1 MAAVHHPWQVL
12 VAMFAGWISL
22 LLVFAALVGGRFEA
36 GEAPE
41 DRARLHDAV
50 SEIASRD
57 AMCGSRFQR
66 DPQRAVCSEDSWQR
80 LCEEL
85 KNAQLPDAPAAKSPA
100 AAERVSFVLVER
112 NVAGFVGRVTGD
124 LLCSEDESEPDPERK
139 WNYLETLG
147 RHGGL
152 LEVAADAFAQ
162 ELRSA
167 ESHLAGRFSDLDH
180 GARLFAEAQELGY
193 GPVGGEA
200 EKEFRMMDSDGNDFT
215 EAVVRELAEKAV
227 QPTADVYEFRE
238 TFSGRQLARFD
249 VVRLEA
255 RLYNALSALSW
266 AASNLIETGPAVDIP
281 FWLTGGEIATPG
293 SKRTLPDHP
302 AVFLLESDRT
312 PLRRP
317 SVIPEG
323 RKALTGFLDRIDDEP
338 NVPPTATACAE
349 LAAALNDL
357 ATDGYDAIVQQN
369 REDNPAD
376 FRSAGSE
383 LVVFQV
389 LETLSRGNR
398 ILKETCGQDRNALR
412 WHRKLIQHTV
422 DLTRD
427 LDPPF
432 GEFLRDILENTFGE
446 RIDSPAGTAAVRQ

>member
-1 MAAVHHPWQVL
+1 MHPTAPAAL
-12 VAMFAGWISL
+12 VPLIL
-22 LLVFAALVGGRFEA
+22 FAALAHDRIEA
-36 GEAPE
+36 GEALE

-50 SEIASRD
+50 SEIVSRD

-66 DPQRAVCSEDSWQR
+66 KLHPAICSKDSWQR

-85 KNAQLPDAPAAKSPA
+85 KHAQLPDAPEARSPA
-100 AAERVSFVLVER
+100 AAKRVSFVVVEW
-112 NVAGFVGRVTGD
+112 NVAGFVGRVTED
-124 LLCSEDESEPDPERK
+124 LLCAKDESEPDPERK
-139 WNYLETLG
+139 WGYLETLG

-152 LEVAADAFAQ
+152 LEVAADAFAR

-167 ESHLAGRFSDLDH
+167 ESRLAGRFSDFDH
-180 GARLFAEAQELGY
+180 GARLFAKARELGY
-193 GPVGGEA
+193 GPAGGEA
-200 EKEFRMMDSDGNDFT
+200 AKEFRLADPEGNDWT
-215 EAVVRELAEKAV
+215 DAVLREMVREAV
-227 QPTADVYEFRE
+227 QPTADVYDFRE

-281 FWLTGGEIATPG
+281 FWLTGGEIAAPG
-293 SKRTLPDHP
+293 SKLPVPDHP

-338 NVPPTATACAE
+338 DVPPTATACTE

-383 LVVFQV
+383 VIVFQV

-398 ILKETCGQDRNALR
+398 VLKDTCGQDRNALR

-427 LDPPF
+427 LDPRF
-432 GEFLRDILENTFGE
+432 GEFLRDVLENTFGE
-446 RIDSPAGTAAVRQ
+446 RVDAPTGAAADLPG

>member
-1 MAAVHHPWQVL
+1 MRRTVP
-12 VAMFAGWISL
+12 
-22 LLVFAALVGGRFEA
+22 AALVPLLLFAAAACGGIEA
-36 GEAPE
+36 GESE

-50 SEIASRD
+50 SEIVSRD

-66 DPQRAVCSEDSWQR
+66 KLHPAICSEGSWQR

-85 KNAQLPDAPAAKSPA
+85 KHAQLPDAPAAESPA
-100 AAERVSFVLVER
+100 TAER
-112 NVAGFVGRVTGD
+112 FVGRVTGD
-124 LLCSEDESEPDPERK
+124 LLCAKDESEPDPERK
-139 WNYLETLG
+139 WDYLETLG
-147 RHGGL
+147 RHGRL
-152 LEVAADAFAQ
+152 LEVAADAFAR
-162 ELRSA
+162 ELSSA
-167 ESHLAGRFSDLDH
+167 ERRLAGRLSNLDH
-180 GARLFAEAQELGY
+180 GARLFARARDLGY
-193 GPVGGEA
+193 GPAGEEA
-200 EKEFRMMDSDGNDFT
+200 AKKFRLMDSEGNDLT
-215 EAVVRELAEKAV
+215 EAVLREMVEEAV
-227 QPTADVYEFRE
+227 QPTADVYEFHE

-293 SKRTLPDHP
+293 SKHAVPDQP
-302 AVFLLESDRT
+302 AVFRLETPQS

-317 SVIPEG
+317 SVLPDG
-323 RKALTGFLDRIDDEP
+323 RKAVAGFLDRIDDEP
-338 NVPPTATACAE
+338 EVPPTATACAE

-357 ATDGYDAIVQQN
+357 ASDGYDEIVQQN
-369 REDNPAD
+369 RKDNPAD
-376 FRSAGSE
+376 FRSARSE
-383 LVVFQV
+383 LIVFQV

-412 WHRKLIQHTV
+412 WHRKLIQHAV

-427 LDPPF
+427 LDPTF

-446 RIDSPAGTAAVRQ
+446 RVDAPAGDAQQPEATETM